1 MKLWYVLPWQPL
13 PRTLLS
19 TTVFLER
26 IHTTVKGNTGSL
38 NWCPPS
44 CIYLKSLSFS
54 MKWRGNTC
62 IISVQISLSKTSFQ
76 VFTFSRE
83 WLYDV
88 HSRAG
93 LFIYCGVSGLGLH
106 TVSVG
111 TFQYVGNMEGSMQIT
126 AQCLAVLCPCLQ
138 SLRSCIVPFPEVV
151 GSILYRS
158 VQVFLC
164 GLSVSNIPF
173 TWTKKCGCSFTFSRE
188 SVCDLFLP
196 LLYIKSCWVIR
207 LLCKL

>member
-1 MKLWYVLPWQPL
+1 
-13 PRTLLS
+13 
-19 TTVFLER
+19 
-26 IHTTVKGNTGSL
+26 
-38 NWCPPS
+38 
-44 CIYLKSLSFS
+44 

-93 LFIYCGVSGLGLH
+93 LLIYCGASGLGLH

-158 VQVFLC
+158 LQVFLC

-188 SVCDLFLP
+188 SVCVISFCPYCTSRAAGLFDCCA
-196 LLYIKSCWVIR
+196 SCSLR
-207 LLCKL
+207 QLRDTRTT